1 MIIIKCDI
9 CNKKYNHINSLILY
23 SKKIDYCDKCS
34 KKIEKIK
41 NEIKKEIKVQEIFF
55 DSAIKDKEKQLLK
68 EFKKTT
74 KED

>member
-1 MIIIKCDI
+1 MIIIKCDL

-34 KKIEKIK
+34 KKIEQIK

-68 EFKKTT
+68 EFKKST